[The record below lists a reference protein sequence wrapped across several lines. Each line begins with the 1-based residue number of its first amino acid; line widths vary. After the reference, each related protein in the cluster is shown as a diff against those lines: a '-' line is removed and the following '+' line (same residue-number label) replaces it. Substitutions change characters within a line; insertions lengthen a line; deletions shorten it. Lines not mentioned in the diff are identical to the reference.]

1 MQKRLGLPFAVLCSV
16 PFVMV
21 LSNSMLIPVL
31 PMMREAMDRTLFQIG
46 LIITAF
52 SVPAGLFIPIGGY
65 LSDRWGRK
73 PVMIPGL
80 LGFGLGGLLAGL
92 APLFTRDPYGWILA
106 GRVLQGLSA
115 GGMYQVALAAAGD
128 MFEGGARTRAMGIME
143 ASNGL
148 GKIASPIL
156 GSVLALI
163 AWYVPF
169 FAYPALAVL
178 SALGLWRLVPEPRR
192 RGEAPAPGPY
202 LRRMGRIFEAKG
214 VSLAI
219 SFLAGFTALFMLF
232 GLLSVYSDLL
242 ERPFGI
248 RGFVKG
254 LVVAI
259 PVAVATVTAYVSG
272 IVLQERLSRYLKAV
286 VVTGLAIL
294 ALGTA
299 ALFLARQLVPMVV
312 AMSVMGL
319 GYGLALPALNTMITS
334 SVESAERGGVTA
346 LYGTVR
352 FFGAALGPPA
362 FGLVLPLGRAAMYLG
377 GAAAV
382 AAVLGLVAVFLRQ
395 GILLQP
401 VASPPDEPA
410 AAAAARRAGR
420 QRAGAPA
427 GAGAAGAQ
435 GDAVAGA
442 RATGARADGAAG
454 DYRSGT
460 GARQLV
466 PAQHHRE
473 AAGRQRPEPAVRAT
487 IQGVPPAGLDGT
499 PPLHGTASQDGTQGT
514 PTGRDSEAGSSTAPT
529 AGPAAVPAGTGRG
542 GRMQEGG
549 GSPLIPLG
557 PWSRVRSSFPPR
569 EGMSPAS

>member
-1 MQKRLGLPFAVLCSV
+1 MQKRLGLAFAVLCSV

-73 PVMIPGL
+73 TVMIPGL
-80 LGFGLGGLLAGL
+80 VGFGLGGLAAGL
-92 APLFTRDPYGWILA
+92 APLFARDPYGWILA

-128 MFEGGARTRAMGIME
+128 MFQGGARTRAMGILE

-156 GSVLALI
+156 GSALSLL
-163 AWYVPF
+163 AWYAPF
-169 FAYPALAVL
+169 FAYPALAAL
-178 SALGLWRLVPEPRR
+178 SALGLWWLVPEPQRP
-192 RGEAPAPGPY
+192 GEAPAPGPY
-202 LRRMGRIFEAKG
+202 LRRMGRIFQAKG
-214 VSLAI
+214 ASLAV

-259 PVAVATVTAYVSG
+259 PVAVATITAYVSG

-299 ALFLARQLVPMVV
+299 ALFLTRQLVPMV
-312 AMSVMGL
+312 AAISVMGL
-319 GYGLALPALNTMITS
+319 GYGLALPALNTLITS

-362 FGLVLPLGRAAMYLG
+362 FGLLLPLGRAAMYLG
-377 GAAAV
+377 SAAAV
-382 AAVLGLVAVFLRQ
+382 AAVLGLVAAFLRQ
-395 GILLQP
+395 DVLLEP
-401 VASPPDEPA
+401 LPARAGDRPAGARARAGGGLRDPRAGRSLPENGGPPGRRGGAGAGGTPRPAVAPARPGLHHAPGA
-410 AAAAARRAGR
+410 AAAA
-420 QRAGAPA
+420 
-427 GAGAAGAQ
+427 
-435 GDAVAGA
+435 
-442 RATGARADGAAG
+442 
-454 DYRSGT
+454 
-460 GARQLV
+460 V
-466 PAQHHRE
+466 P
-473 AAGRQRPEPAVRAT
+473 
-487 IQGVPPAGLDGT
+487 
-499 PPLHGTASQDGTQGT
+499 
-514 PTGRDSEAGSSTAPT
+514 GRDGLATD
-529 AGPAAVPAGTGRG
+529 AVPAGGRAGHPGAPGAPRRGTGRSG
-542 GRMQEGG
+542 I
-549 GSPLIPLG
+549 PPIPLG

-569 EGMSPAS
+569 QGMSPAS

>member
-1 MQKRLGLPFAVLCSV
+1 MRKRLGLPFAVLCSV

-31 PMMREAMDRTLFQIG
+31 PMMRAAMDRTLFQIG

-156 GSVLALI
+156 GSALAMV

-169 FAYPALAVL
+169 FAYPALAAL
-178 SALGLWRLVPEPRR
+178 SALGLWLLVPEPRR
-192 RGEAPAPGPY
+192 EAEAPAPGPY
-202 LRRMGRIFEAKG
+202 LRRMGRIFQAKG
-214 VSLAI
+214 VSLAV

-259 PVAVATVTAYVSG
+259 PVAVATVTAYLSG
-272 IVLQERLSRYLKAV
+272 IVLQERLARYLKAV

-294 ALGTA
+294 AAGTA
-299 ALFLARQLVPMVV
+299 ALFLTRQLVPMVV
-312 AMSVMGL
+312 AISGMGL
-319 GYGLALPALNTMITS
+319 GYGLALPALNTLITS

-362 FGLVLPLGRAAMYLG
+362 FGLLLPLGRGAMYLG
-377 GAAAV
+377 SAAAV
-382 AAVLGLVAVFLRQ
+382 VAVLALVVVFLRQ
-395 GILLQP
+395 DVLLQP
-401 VASPPDEPA
+401 VPGVGDEPA
-410 AAAAARRAGR
+410 RRSGAAAPAAPGRAAGKHPGERRGPAQADAGGAGMAGSGTAGQGRVRPSGTAWATAGAARDGTVPSGAAFGALVGR
-420 QRAGAPA
+420 DGVAASSPPPAPA
-427 GAGAAGAQ
+427 GSRPNGPGERERAG
-435 GDAVAGA
+435 
-442 RATGARADGAAG
+442 
-454 DYRSGT
+454 
-460 GARQLV
+460 
-466 PAQHHRE
+466 
-473 AAGRQRPEPAVRAT
+473 
-487 IQGVPPAGLDGT
+487 
-499 PPLHGTASQDGTQGT
+499 
-514 PTGRDSEAGSSTAPT
+514 
-529 AGPAAVPAGTGRG
+529 GRG
-542 GRMQEGG
+542 EGG